1 MRSLLAGWCLLFF
14 VRWNLSDLILWDLA
28 MIQMHLI
35 VLLGHGNNVSVAA
48 GDGLSSWIAAFHG
61 RWKRSGLRRDR

>member
-1 MRSLLAGWCLLFF
+1 
-14 VRWNLSDLILWDLA
+14 